1 MVFLDFLEKKFKIEV
16 KKKKFNAIM
25 IIIIEYV

>member
-1 MVFLDFLEKKFKIEV
+1 MVLLDFLEKKCKIEV

>member
-1 MVFLDFLEKKFKIEV
+1 MVFLDFLEKKCKIEV

>member
-1 MVFLDFLEKKFKIEV
+1 MVFLDFLEKKCKIEE